1 MHMDPLLPTL
11 VAALAGVLLV
21 GLLMRRLKQPH
32 VIAYLLGGVLLGPH
46 CLGLFTDEATL
57 ARLGEV
63 GVVMLLFF
71 VGMEVSFRHLA
82 SGWRVSVGGTAL
94 QIGASLACSFA
105 IGMWLDWPLPRML
118 LIGFA
123 ISLSST
129 AVVVSM
135 LRSKGEL
142 DTPRGRD
149 AIGILIAQDMAIVP
163 MLVIL
168 GTFVGESTSMVTMS
182 KQIVGAVLLGAL
194 LAVIAK
200 RDKLHLPFGKLL
212 RADHEFQVFAAFL
225 LCFGFAWITALLGL
239 STAMGAFVAGVVVAA
254 ARETDWVH
262 RSLDPFRVLFV
273 ALFFVSVGLLID
285 LQFLRENWVAVSIL
299 VVATMLLNTVI
310 NAVMLRMLG
319 RRWPTAWAIGALL
332 APVGEFSFVLAAVGR
347 AGGIISEF
355 AYQGILGVIGCTLLL
370 SPLWSAIVTRLG
382 GTRLGVDPIA
392 SAPVVAP
399 KPKAEEVAG

>member
-11 VAALAGVLLV
+11 VAALAGMLLV
-21 GLLMRRLKQPH
+21 GMLMRRLRQPH

-46 CLGLFTDEATL
+46 GLGLFNDEATL
-57 ARLGEV
+57 ARLGDV

-71 VGMEVSFRHLA
+71 VGMEVSFPHLA
-82 SGWRVSVGGTAL
+82 RGWRVAVGGTAL
-94 QIGASLACSFA
+94 QILASLASSFA
-105 IGMWLDWPLPRML
+105 LGLWLDWPLPRIV

-129 AVVVSM
+129 AVVVS
-135 LRSKGEL
+135 LLQGKREL

-149 AIGILIAQDMAIVP
+149 ALGILIAQDMALVP

-168 GTFVGESTSMVTMS
+168 GTFAGESTSMLTLG
-182 KQIVGAVLLGAL
+182 KQVFGAVLLGAL
-194 LAVIAK
+194 LTAIAR
-200 RDKLHLPFGKLL
+200 RDRLSLPFDKWLHD
-212 RADHEFQVFAAFL
+212 DHEYQVFAAFL
-225 LCFGFAWITALLGL
+225 LCFGFAWITAALGL
-239 STAMGAFVAGVVVAA
+239 STALGAFVAGVVVAA

-262 RSLDPFRVLFV
+262 RSLEPFRVLLV
-273 ALFFVSVGLLID
+273 ALFFVSVGLLLD
-285 LQFLRENWVAVSIL
+285 LEFLLENWVAVALL

-310 NAVMLRMLG
+310 NASILKLLG
-319 RRWPTAWAIGALL
+319 RRWPTAWTLGALL

-370 SPLWSAIVTRLG
+370 SPLWSSLVTRLG
-382 GTRLGVDPIA
+382 GTKLGVDVPPA
-392 SAPVVAP
+392 ESAQH
-399 KPKAEEVAG
+399 